1 MGIEYETIENLFVF
15 NQKDVIDIKLLFWNL
30 KRNSIEKYIID
41 IIIEN
46 NIDVCIFAEYSGI
59 KFDNVLLE
67 LKNNYGLFDV
77 KLAVEIT
84 ESLKYVAAYMDVILN
99 TGGLEVLDAG
109 GVTGNNEYCAVT
121 YCLECGGTVLGVLVV
136 A

>member
-1 MGIEYETIENLFVF
+1 MQIGSDTGGIVQMLQALQV
-15 NQKDVIDIKLLFWNL
+15 LL
-30 KRNSIEKYIID
+30 
-41 IIIEN
+41 
-46 NIDVCIFAEYSGI
+46 GI
-59 KFDNVLLE
+59 YRIYFNVLRSLPDLIGTGLCHASAKSLLRGCGLDVYILE
-67 LKNNYGLFDV
+67 IRFHNYGLFDV

-99 TGGLEVLDAG
+99 TGGLEVLYAG

-121 YCLECGGTVLGVLVV
+121 YSLECGGTVLGVLII